1 MKNVCSRESL
11 VAISRDQGD
20 FCMVKK
26 IVVTV
31 IKRFAAALI
40 KEGII
45 SLESY
50 KNDTWVPLIYELR
63 TKGIELKLKAA

>member
-1 MKNVCSRESL
+1 MCSREPL
-11 VAISRDQGD
+11 VDISRDQGG

-26 IVVTV
+26 TVIMV

-50 KNDTWVPLIYELR
+50 NNDTWVPLIYEIR
-63 TKGIELKLKAA
+63 TEGIELKLKAA